1 MLNLLLENKEAL
13 LHAQIINNAHL
24 ISYDVGLIKLRLKTN
39 TEIQILKKLSLALEQ
54 ITKEKWSVL
63 SSEEEGE
70 KTIVEKQAIE
80 LDEAKEK
87 IKSHKDVAEIFKY
100 FPEAKISSIKD
111 NN

>member
-1 MLNLLLENKEAL
+1 MGLFVLNFIGNIFKYRLL
-13 LHAQIINNAHL
+13 
-24 ISYDVGLIKLRLKTN
+24 R
-39 TEIQILKKLSLALEQ
+39 
-54 ITKEKWSVL
+54 KEKWSVL